1 MDINTS
7 EDVEYGRLNQEQNM
21 RIEKIY
27 SDGALVTS
35 ILLVYLI
42 ACLSGLFG
50 AYQYIL
56 SDGAQ
61 YSDVLIFPISILS
74 IALFIVPVLLCYT
87 FALKSKEMM
96 DSIIS
101 LSNFIKVYFE
111 KPILAEGTIKG
122 KKWESMHKN
131 TMVSSIHHERKEY
144 YFIALLSIILIL
156 CCGISEIKAVL
167 TIGSI
172 VNFSFWF
179 VIITKICFIVY
190 AVIITR
196 KIRYKTNMKA
206 VFTEI
211 KSTELFYQNQKTY
224 LENCKEN
231 ESLKI
236 NIEEIGITD
245 LVFRIFLVKK
255 HISPY
260 KALEL
265 EKLFYGKDCN
275 ENDKIINKID
285 REAQKENN
293 NIGNKKE
300 RVKAYLKT
308 EIKNIRDKYL

>member
-1 MDINTS
+1 MDKTIDEN
-7 EDVEYGRLNQEQNM
+7 VEYNRLNQEQNM

-42 ACLSGLFG
+42 TCLGALFG
-50 AYQYIL
+50 AYKYL
-56 SDGAQ
+56 LGKGAQ

-111 KPILAEGTIKG
+111 KPILTEGTIKG

-131 TMVSSIHHERKEY
+131 TMASSIHHERKEY

-172 VNFSFWF
+172 VNASFWF
-179 VIITKICFIVY
+179 VIITKIGFIVY

-211 KSTELFYQNQKTY
+211 NSTELFYQNQKIA
-224 LENCKEN
+224 LEQSKAN
-231 ESLKI
+231 EPLESKVK
-236 NIEEIGITD
+236 EIGGTD
-245 LVFRIFLVKK
+245 LAFRIFLVKK

-265 EKLFYGKDCN
+265 EKLFYDKKCN
-275 ENDKIINKID
+275 KNDKIINKID
-285 REAQKENN
+285 RQAQKENYT
-293 NIGNKKE
+293 GNKRE
-300 RVKAYLKT
+300 RVKVYLKT